1 MTYNETKVN
10 KAISFWHFIQEHTVE
25 IPIIQ
30 RDYAQGRLGEEY
42 LRYNFLINLK
52 QALDDYLPNEKK
64 VLILDFV
71 YGSQNKDN
79 PKSYPLDGQQRLT
92 TLWLFHW
99 YIALKAGNL
108 EKACD
113 TLKKFS
119 YETRISSR
127 EFCQELCNYSHFQNY
142 DDSESI
148 VDFITSRTW
157 FYSFWKQDPTIQAM
171 LRMIGGT
178 RICNKYDIDIVDGL
192 EELFQETSSE
202 KFKCYWEALTSD
214 AAPIVFYYL
223 PLENFG
229 LTDDLYV
236 KMNAR
241 GKQLSSF
248 ENFKADFIGHIK
260 EQAKECDGR
269 DCSEWNTLLD
279 PKQGI
284 PIRLDTTWLDIFWK
298 HPANNEEFDKSYFAF
313 FNRYFL
319 NCAIIYYDEPEKLG
333 IWKLYGEKSDDS
345 SLSYDNGF
353 HIYSSI
359 LEDRGLAILCNIKK
373 LFDNLT
379 KIENVNEYLPRWFKK
394 FDFIPTYNGES
405 ISTLTQPQRVAF
417 FGICKYLESCSDFN
431 ETHFK
436 RWMRVVCNLVENT
449 TIDTVDA
456 MIGRIKLINE
466 LSTYIANIY
475 EYLSSD
481 EIEIQSKASPE
492 QLGEEIEKAKQI
504 LKPQE
509 AKLPEKPNDWDE
521 DKEWNWE
528 TAIIEAENF
537 AFFKGA
543 IRFLFKDVNSNNDW
557 TYFAI
562 KFSNSKLIFNSDG
575 LTSGYTK
582 CAKANRIIL
591 SYCDQW
597 LQQIES
603 YTHHNKY
610 IFGLSSQL
618 WKDNILLKR
627 GIEDNSL
634 LYANAI
640 HHLLLGDSINTLL
653 QLKDPD
659 KYRNIAFEKLVNT
672 NIIEWGQNQ
681 KNPDKYYVRWT
692 YDGLCLYPSSEG
704 VILTMPKR
712 DFLLN
717 SLLSDNIITL
727 VNGKELDII
736 PQKMFWGWN
745 IKFQYVKY
753 GMQYL
758 FQWQHWNWIDMYDGD
773 KRLYEDESLKSYE
786 LTFNGDDIKDEADLI
801 EKMDQ
806 CIARYLN
813 AKRNANQ
820 PL

>member
-52 QALDDYLPNEKK
+52 QALDGKLPNGAK
-64 VLILDFV
+64 VLTLDFV
-71 YGSQNKDN
+71 YGSQNKEKS
-79 PKSYPLDGQQRLT
+79 KSYPLDGQQRLT
-92 TLWLFHW
+92 TLWLLHW
-99 YIALKAGNL
+99 YIALKAGTL
-108 EKACD
+108 EKVCE
-113 TLKKFS
+113 TLKNFS

-127 EFCQELCNYSHFQNY
+127 DFCQELCNYSHFQKY
-142 DDSESI
+142 DDAESI

-157 FYSFWKQDPTIQAM
+157 FYAFWKQDPTIQAM
-171 LRMIGGT
+171 LRMIRGT
-178 RICNKYDIDIVDGL
+178 KISNKYGQDIVDGL
-192 EELFQETSSE
+192 EELFQGTSGET
-202 KFKCYWEALTSD
+202 FKCYWEALTSD
-214 AAPIVFYYL
+214 TAPIVFYYL

-229 LTDDLYV
+229 LTDDLYI

-241 GKQLSSF
+241 GKQLTSF

-260 EQAKECDGR
+260 EQAKDS
-269 DCSEWNTLLD
+269 DEWKALLD
-279 PKQGI
+279 PEKHNI
-284 PIRLDTTWLDIFWK
+284 PIKLDNKWTDIFWK
-298 HPANNEEFDKSYFAF
+298 SSDSNEEFDKSFFAF
-313 FNRYFL
+313 LNRYFL
-319 NCAIIYYDEPEKLG
+319 NCAIIRYDATEESG
-333 IWKLYGEKSDDS
+333 IWELYGKESDDS
-345 SLSYDNGF
+345 SLSYNNGF
-353 HIYSSI
+353 HIYSII
-359 LEDRGLAILCNIKK
+359 LSGNKGLTILYDMEK
-373 LFDNLT
+373 LFDNLGSA
-379 KIENVNEYLPRWFKK
+379 INVNEYLPKWFKK
-394 FDFIPTYNGES
+394 FDFIPTHTGKS
-405 ISTLTQPQRVAF
+405 ITILTQPQRVVF
-417 FGICKYLESCSDFN
+417 FGICKYLESYSDFN
-431 ETHFK
+431 ETHFR

-449 TIDTVDA
+449 TISTIEA
-456 MIGRIKLINE
+456 MIARMKLIDE
-466 LSTYIANIY
+466 LSAHIKDIY
-475 EYLSSD
+475 EYLSS
-481 EIEIQSKASPE
+481 ENLKIKSKASSE
-492 QLGEEIEKAKQI
+492 QLAEEIEKAKQI
-504 LKPQE
+504 LKPQKAE
-509 AKLPEKPNDWDE
+509 LPEKPENWDE

-786 LTFNGDDIKDEADLI
+786 LTFNGDDIKDETDLI